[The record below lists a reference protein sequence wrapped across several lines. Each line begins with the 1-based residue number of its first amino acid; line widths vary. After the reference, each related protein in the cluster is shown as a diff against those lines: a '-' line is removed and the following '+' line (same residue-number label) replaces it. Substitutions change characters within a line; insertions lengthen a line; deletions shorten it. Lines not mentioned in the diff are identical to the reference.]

1 MGDLGPLKIKSNY
14 QKLLQTTNGG
24 VVQDGSGSA
33 ITNLNISGNISASG
47 YISASII
54 HAATIY
60 TSGSTL
66 YLGETP
72 WKEASIINSLSPA
85 TS

>member
-47 YISASII
+47 TISASV
-54 HAATIY
+54 IY
-60 TSGSTL
+60 AQEGYFSASSVYIGEEK
-66 YLGETP
+66 LGQTH
-72 WKEASIINSLSPA
+72 I
-85 TS
+85 TD